1 MTSALLQDDSR
12 EPVAEITTDGDT
24 FKPFVNAARQVATEG
39 RLELDADGLAVE
51 MVDPANVQGITL
63 ALHADAF
70 DAYDAETTLAGVNF
84 KTLRG
89 LTRRARVNHDDT
101 LGLTFTKRHI
111 HAEVA
116 RGYDAV
122 DVVTDGRMEQ
132 IDPASVRQF
141 DFPKHTNM
149 DHEFHTFTLSR
160 TAFEDAVGHVAS
172 EADYLILRSEDGD
185 VVIDTGDPDDAIEAT
200 AVLEG
205 LGGPEDVSSMFS
217 SDYTNDMLAA
227 VSEAKADTVT
237 VHYADE
243 FPVYVDF
250 ARENDDG
257 EPILEGTVCQ
267 APRIQE

>member
-24 FKPFVNAARQVATEG
+24 FKPFVNAARQIATEG

-51 MVDPANVQGITL
+51 MVDAACVQGITL

-111 HAEVA
+111 HAEVS

-122 DVVTDGRMEQ
+122 DVVTDDRMEQ
-132 IDPASVRQF
+132 IDPASVRNP
-141 DFPKHTNM
+141 DFPEREAVSTGLQS
-149 DHEFHTFTLSR
+149 FTLSPA
-160 TAFEDAVGHVAS
+160 AFEDAVGHVAS
-172 EADYLILRSEDGD
+172 EGKYIVFGSEDGNI
-185 VVIDTGDPDDAIEAT
+185 VVKTGKPDDAIEAT

-227 VSEAKADTVT
+227 VRAAKADTVT

-243 FPVYVDF
+243 FPVYVAF